1 MGNYD
6 AIVLSNSLDYPT
18 GGENKVSVR
27 NGLLIQGSNLDCRT
41 CTHADY
47 LPLTI
52 EALFDRINEECIRGT
67 LLPICHIVYDE
78 TLGYP
83 ARIDTY
89 TFYEDGIHA
98 PSITITEVH
107 IIESD

>member
-1 MGNYD
+1 M
-6 AIVLSNSLDYPT
+6 SNSLDYPT
-18 GGENKVSVR
+18 AGENTIRVR
-27 NGLLIQGSNLDCRT
+27 NGQLFQGINASCAT
-41 CTHADY
+41 CTPADY

-52 EALFDRINEECIRGT
+52 EALFDRIYEECIRGT
-67 LLPICHIVYDE
+67 LLPICHIAYDE

-83 ARIDTY
+83 ARVDTY

-107 IIESD
+107 ILEPD